1 MNRIPFFETF
11 EKRGEKSIRLGA
23 YILIKDIT
31 KGRRV
36 GSSAYAFL
44 KHLTYDL

>member
-11 EKRGEKSIRLGA
+11 ERRGEKSVMLGV

-31 KGRRV
+31 KGRRNH
-36 GSSAYAFL
+36 SSAFRIF
-44 KHLTYDL
+44 